1 MKIELRWLTSWPGC
15 FPCCCNC
22 WLPRDQ
28 HPLARERRAED
39 AVTIPGV
46 PRGGPFGA
54 GGGMPS
60 RHLLLWLIP
69 GVNEAQPRMKCPG
82 RY

>member
-28 HPLARERRAED
+28 HPLAREQKTLLLFRVSLGE
-39 AVTIPGV
+39 GHS
-46 PRGGPFGA
+46 GLGA
-54 GGGMPS
+54 GC
-60 RHLLLWLIP
+60 HP
-69 GVNEAQPRMKCPG
+69 GIFYYGSFLA
-82 RY
+82 